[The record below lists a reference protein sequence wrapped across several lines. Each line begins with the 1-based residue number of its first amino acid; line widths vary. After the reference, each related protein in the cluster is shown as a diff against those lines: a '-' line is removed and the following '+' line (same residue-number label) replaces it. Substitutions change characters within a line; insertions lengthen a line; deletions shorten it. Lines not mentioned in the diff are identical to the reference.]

1 MKQLTYTMHIS
12 KLTKTGTITLKLES
26 EAMD

>member
-12 KLTKTGTITLKLES
+12 KLTKTGTITLKLEL